1 MTSPQ
6 NQHKRLKRTW
16 SDFEEESKLAMEK
29 KAMLDAEEGSIPDI
43 WNEGGPALLPT
54 AKYLCQRQEYNE
66 MIEHYWSMAF
76 MAGPHMRS
84 SPADFQKGFIK
95 IEMEVHSWAWRFGE
109 EDSMLHLSS
118 DDKQAI
124 IASLDGFCVQEDWD
138 KIRSSLPPAAR
149 SVFGKVLLETMLNQF
164 IYKKFATSPFW
175 FMDAKVDATD
185 QPGDANF
192 IKRLDFI
199 YQGFKK
205 MLPTNAAWW
214 KSTLVSISTVQ
225 DLVLG
230 APEHTALS
238 RTMHERRKELVKSYV
253 DELWGC
259 RLFRLLLKES
269 LSESLQ
275 TFRDDRLHMILEFA
289 AQEFI
294 AGQAGVFDNLVV
306 ERLPELAKFDHHSD
320 TMVTHHFHA
329 GSESHHGAQVL
340 LVVRPR
346 YSYHDTIVGMNYL
359 PVPPIQ
365 LIQAEV
371 LTAPMAPEQHA
382 QCVAAAGDDNATQ
395 DERIDNEGVDNERN
409 ERDGEG
415 EGERKGEGGKERED
429 DDDNDNEG
437 EDDNSDDEDFEDDD

>member
-6 NQHKRLKRTW
+6 NQHERLKRTW
-16 SDFEEESKLAMEK
+16 SDFEEESKLAREK
-29 KAMLDAEEGSIPDI
+29 EAMLDLEEGSMPDI

-340 LVVRPR
+340 LV
-346 YSYHDTIVGMNYL
+346 
-359 PVPPIQ
+359 
-365 LIQAEV
+365 AEV

-395 DERIDNEGVDNERN
+395 DERIDNETMRGWTMRETNEM
-409 ERDGEG
+409 EKVKAKGKEK
-415 EGERKGEGGKERED
+415 GERKEKTMMTMTTKFISPGFT
-429 DDDNDNEG
+429 N
-437 EDDNSDDEDFEDDD
+437 

>member
-1 MTSPQ
+1 MNSLTL
-6 NQHKRLKRTW
+6 RLN
-16 SDFEEESKLAMEK
+16 
-29 KAMLDAEEGSIPDI
+29 I
-43 WNEGGPALLPT
+43 
-54 AKYLCQRQEYNE
+54 
-66 MIEHYWSMAF
+66 
-76 MAGPHMRS
+76 
-84 SPADFQKGFIK
+84 
-95 IEMEVHSWAWRFGE
+95 V
-109 EDSMLHLSS
+109 
-118 DDKQAI
+118 
-124 IASLDGFCVQEDWD
+124 
-138 KIRSSLPPAAR
+138 
-149 SVFGKVLLETMLNQF
+149 
-164 IYKKFATSPFW
+164 
-175 FMDAKVDATD
+175 
-185 QPGDANF
+185 
-192 IKRLDFI
+192 
-199 YQGFKK
+199 
-205 MLPTNAAWW
+205 LPTNAAWW

-294 AGQAGVFDNLVV
+294 AGQAGVFGNLVV

-395 DERIDNEGVDNERN
+395 DERIDNEGVDDERN

-415 EGERKGEGGKERED
+415 EGEREGEGGKERED

-437 EDDNSDDEDFEDDD
+437 EDDNSDDEDFEDDE